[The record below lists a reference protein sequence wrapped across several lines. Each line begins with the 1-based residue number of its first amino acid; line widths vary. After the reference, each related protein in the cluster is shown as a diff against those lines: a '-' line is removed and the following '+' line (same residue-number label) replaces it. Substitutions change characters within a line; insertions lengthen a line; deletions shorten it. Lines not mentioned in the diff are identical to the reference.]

1 MRRMEGAEFDQLVDF
16 FDQMATTNWLSQLHS
31 HLKQQ
36 SGSWQGK
43 AVADIGCGTGRLLL
57 RGSTEASELTG
68 VDLSA
73 GMVTRANALFQE
85 KGIAHKAKA
94 VQGDAASL
102 PLASGAFDIAF
113 STCVLFLLPDLH
125 QGVKEMA
132 RILKPGGI
140 AILLNP
146 APAMAVETAR
156 AYAQRQ
162 QFLKEETDYLLK
174 WATVSE
180 RRHRKST
187 AELSDILKNW
197 GFADVSHELVLEG
210 LALISKAEKQPASP

>member
-16 FDQMATTNWLSQLHS
+16 FDQMANTNWLSQLHS

-43 AVADIGCGTGRLLL
+43 AIADIGCGTGRLLL
-57 RGSTEASELTG
+57 RGSTEASKLIG

-85 KGIAHKAKA
+85 KGVAHKAKA

-102 PLASGAFDIAF
+102 PLASGGFDIAF

-146 APAMAVETAR
+146 APSMAMETAE

-187 AELSDILKNW
+187 AELSDILKKW
-197 GFADVSHELVLEG
+197 GFADVRHEPVLEG
-210 LALISKAEKQPASP
+210 LALISKAEKHPASP